1 MGSNKVIY
9 MEEEQYKTLIC
20 NNVRAL
26 VLQLNELHIKKDS
39 IVYIT
44 RTDSNQIALIYEDN
58 GE

>member
-1 MGSNKVIY
+1 MGSNKVVY
-9 MEEEQYKTLIC
+9 MEEQQYKTLIC

-39 IVYIT
+39 IVCIT
-44 RTDSNQIALIYEDN
+44 RTESNQLALIYENN

>member
-1 MGSNKVIY
+1 
-9 MEEEQYKTLIC
+9 MEEQQYKTLIC

-44 RTDSNQIALIYEDN
+44 RTESNQLALIYEDN

>member
-1 MGSNKVIY
+1 